1 MLRQTLAVGLACG
14 SLLVTT
20 ATADNKPEAA
30 APDAAPEVAA
40 EPLIEGLTLTS
51 LAAILTEAGAE
62 EVTPAAEENVVRF
75 KSAGRNFFVTLGA
88 CDEQAG
94 LCGMATIGRVL
105 KAKLPIEVLNKIN
118 RKYDGLIAA
127 ARVNEASFRL
137 VHSTIIAGGVSSKNI
152 AVNLV
157 WYVNESPEFET
168 FIKSQLVAE
177 NPASRPDLQNVSAG
191 WPIGDVVLSPE
202 EISSLTEKLN
212 FPSKTGKM
220 RVK

>member
-1 MLRQTLAVGLACG
+1 MLRQTLALGLACG
-14 SLLVTT
+14 SLLMST
-20 ATADNKPEAA
+20 ALAEDKPEAA
-30 APDAAPEVAA
+30 APEAAA
-40 EPLIEGLTLTS
+40 EPLVEGLTVSS

-62 EVTPAAEENVVRF
+62 EVTPATDERVVRF
-75 KSAGRNFFVTLGA
+75 KSSGRNFFVTLGA
-88 CDEQAG
+88 CDEQTE
-94 LCGMATIGRVL
+94 LCGLATIGRVL
-105 KAKLPIEVLNKIN
+105 KAKLPIEVLNKVN
-118 RKYDGLIAA
+118 RKYDGLVSA
-127 ARVNEASFRL
+127 ARVKEDSFRL
-137 VHSTIIAGGVSSKNI
+137 VHSTIIAGGVSAKNI

-202 EISSLTEKLN
+202 EISRLAEKLHL
-212 FPSKTGKM
+212 PSKTGKM